1 MAMKKIKSN
10 FSMWVIIWVVYI
22 VLIILFFL
30 IPRIEFKESNQTKE
44 NLCHIVFA
52 NPVIEVTE
60 KAALYFNSTMVTTL
74 SYEEEPQYFYSLS
87 DYERWLV
94 ESIVAGESGIEPYW
108 GKVAVASCILNA
120 CLFEDKRPEE
130 IQTMYGYAGWKP
142 IEEFESE
149 CMEAYGDTDLAD
161 EVCEAVSQV
170 FDEGEILNNEILW
183 FCSGYSEWHE
193 SQRFVIEIGNHRFF
207 APWS

>member
-1 MAMKKIKSN
+1 MKKIKPN

-22 VLIILFFL
+22 VLAILFFL
-30 IPRIEFKESNQTKE
+30 IPRIEFKEADQTKE
-44 NLCHIVFA
+44 NLSHIVLA
-52 NPVIEVTE
+52 NPVIEATE
-60 KAALYFNSTMVTTL
+60 KAALYFNSTMVATL
-74 SYEEEPQYFYSLS
+74 SYEEEPQYFYPLS

-120 CLFEDKRPEE
+120 CLLEDKRPEE
-130 IQTMYGYAGWKP
+130 IQTMYSYAGWEP

-149 CMEAYGDTDLAD
+149 CMEAYGNTDLAD
-161 EVCEAVSQV
+161 EVREAVSQV
-170 FDEGEILNNEILW
+170 FDKGEVLSNEILW

-193 SQRFVIEIGNHRFF
+193 SQRFVIEISNHKFF
-207 APWS
+207 APWN